1 MTKNIAAHVASVLS
15 GAGAALALIH
25 PGFTIPPF
33 VQGLVTSLCVLVA
46 AGIQVVHLAGKQSLE
61 ANLAAAAHFAAN
73 VANAAPVAPAAPA
86 APTTPAA

>member
-46 AGIQVVHLAGKQSLE
+46 AGIQVVHLAGKQSIE
-61 ANLAAAAHFAAN
+61 ANIAMAAHAASVVAAAT
-73 VANAAPVAPAAPA
+73 PAAPA
-86 APTTPAA
+86 APTTPTA